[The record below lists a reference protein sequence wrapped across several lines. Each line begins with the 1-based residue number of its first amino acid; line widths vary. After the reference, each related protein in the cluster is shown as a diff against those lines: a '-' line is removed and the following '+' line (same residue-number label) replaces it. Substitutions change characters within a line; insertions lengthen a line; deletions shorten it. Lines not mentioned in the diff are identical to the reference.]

1 MARRSGLGRG
11 LAALIPEQQ
20 APPPA
25 APATGTPTGMPA
37 GAPDR
42 RIPVTEAPIDRI
54 VLNPSQ
60 PRTSMD
66 PVALEELAASIREHG
81 VIQPLLVSQIEV
93 PEREGPSYQL
103 IAGERRLRAAEA
115 AGLTTVPVTVRQTT
129 PQELLELAIIENVQ
143 RADLNPL
150 EEALAYQRLIDDFGL
165 TQQEV
170 AERVGKARTSI
181 ANTVRLAELPDALRD
196 SLAQGEITEGHA
208 RALLGLPSEGA
219 RQAAWKEVTRRQLNV
234 RQTELLVRTWLERAE
249 APANGNAGA
258 ENSNGA
264 IDRGP
269 LAVTQGIEAAIQ
281 NALGT
286 RVTLKRGRE
295 GGGTLTIHF
304 YSDEELEGVMERL
317 VPAEA

>member
-11 LAALIPEQQ
+11 LAALIPERET
-20 APPPA
+20 PPPDA
-25 APATGTPTGMPA
+25 
-37 GAPDR
+37 

-60 PRTSMD
+60 PRTTID
-66 PVALEELAASIREHG
+66 ATALEELAASIRAHG
-81 VIQPLLVSQIEV
+81 VIQPLLVSRIDV
-93 PEREGPSYQL
+93 PETEGPTFQL

-143 RADLNPL
+143 RADLNAL
-150 EEALAYQRLIDDFGL
+150 EEALAYRRLLDEFGL
-165 TQQEV
+165 TQREV
-170 AERVGKARTSI
+170 AERVGKSRTAI
-181 ANTVRLAELPDALRD
+181 ANTVRLADLPDALRA
-196 SLAQGEITEGHA
+196 SLAQDEITEGHA
-208 RALLGLPSEGA
+208 RALLGMPSEES
-219 RQAAWKEVTRRQLNV
+219 QLAAWKEVKRRKLSV
-234 RQTELLVRTWLERAE
+234 RQTELLVRTWLERAQ
-249 APANGNAGA
+249 APANGNGVAVGA
-258 ENSNGA
+258 RSNGA

-286 RVTLKRGRE
+286 RVTLKRGRD

-304 YSDEELEGVMERL
+304 YSDEELEGVIERL
-317 VPAEA
+317 VPVEAR

>member
-11 LAALIPEQQ
+11 LAALIPEQET
-20 APPPA
+20 PPR
-25 APATGTPTGMPA
+25 
-37 GAPDR
+37 DE

-60 PRTSMD
+60 PRTTID
-66 PVALEELAASIREHG
+66 ATALEELAASIRAHG

-93 PEREGPSYQL
+93 PESEGPTFQL

-143 RADLNPL
+143 RADLNAL
-150 EEALAYQRLIDDFGL
+150 EEALAYRRLMDEFGL
-165 TQQEV
+165 TQREV
-170 AERVGKARTSI
+170 AERVGKSRTAI
-181 ANTVRLAELPDALRD
+181 ANTVRLAELPDALRT
-196 SLAQGEITEGHA
+196 SLAQDEITEGHA
-208 RALLGLPSEGA
+208 RALLGMPSEEA
-219 RQAAWKEVTRRQLNV
+219 QLAAWKEVKRRQLSV
-234 RQTELLVRTWLERAE
+234 RQTELLVRTWLERAQ
-249 APANGNAGA
+249 APANGNGA
-258 ENSNGA
+258 ATVDASKGA

-286 RVTLKRGRE
+286 RVTLKRGRD

-317 VPAEA
+317 VPAEAR